1 LPGYKFARQVKN
13 TAAKEA
19 ASFSGLDTMVRIILM
34 YYVDFYIFF
43 NHPEKDWEKLLEVA
57 HPPQEEP
64 SLFD

>member
-1 LPGYKFARQVKN
+1 
-13 TAAKEA
+13 
-19 ASFSGLDTMVRIILM
+19 MVRIILM
-34 YYVDFYIFF
+34 YYIDFYSFF